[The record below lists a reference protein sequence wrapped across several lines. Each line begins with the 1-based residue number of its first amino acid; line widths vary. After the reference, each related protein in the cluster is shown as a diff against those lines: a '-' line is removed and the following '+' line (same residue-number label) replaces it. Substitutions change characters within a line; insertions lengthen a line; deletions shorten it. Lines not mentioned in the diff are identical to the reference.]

1 MTGGRFLDS
10 LWRPQYACTRPRP
23 PHCCAGSGWHAN
35 LLAEKK
41 LTRRDGTPLSRQMI
55 GLRVCAWLAAAG
67 GFASALALLS
77 VSIKNDPF
85 PSQDRTVLDRV
96 SGWDFPGLEGYF
108 EFSNMLTDSWALV
121 GFGLAGFAFLW
132 FSGLRRQATSYLFGG
147 VIVALL
153 ALVSDYAIG
162 NAVGRSYPTAGG
174 SGTSFPSGHVFGGTV
189 AVGLLVFLAAHYRL
203 ERALLV
209 PLIVLSSVIAIS
221 AGLARIHSQVH
232 WPSDVAAGY
241 LLAALWL
248 LVLVPLTL
256 GIEKAGW
263 VPGPPAQ
270 CPLRLDMLKRPLRA
284 DRVT

>member
-1 MTGGRFLDS
+1 M
-10 LWRPQYACTRPRP
+10 
-23 PHCCAGSGWHAN
+23 
-35 LLAEKK
+35 
-41 LTRRDGTPLSRQMI
+41 TRRDGTPLSRQMT
-55 GLRVCAWLAAAG
+55 GLRVWIWLAAAG
-67 GFASALALLS
+67 ASAGALLLLS

-108 EFSNMLTDSWALV
+108 EFSSMLTDSWALV

-132 FSGLRRQATSYLFGG
+132 FSRLRRQATAYLFGG

-153 ALVSDYAIG
+153 ALSGDYAIG
-162 NAVGRSYPTAGG
+162 NAVGRSSPAVDG
-174 SGTSFPSGHVFGGTV
+174 SATSFPSGHVFGGTV
-189 AVGLLVFLAAHYRL
+189 AVGLLLFLAAHYRL
-203 ERALLV
+203 ERVLLV

-263 VPGPPAQ
+263 VPPPPAE
-270 CPLRLDMLKRPLRA
+270 CPLRLDMLKKRR
-284 DRVT
+284 RTEGVR